1 MISLRKGSLLR
12 TFELDGG
19 YIHSGSR
26 GRVWLVRT
34 RSWPQPVTA
43 LLHPDEDSPMSAHE
57 ALMRIYYPNFMADIE
72 NMSFLLFELFLGRV

>member
-43 LLHPDEDSPMSAHE
+43 LLHPDDDSPMNAHE
-57 ALMRIYYPNFMADIE
+57 AVMRMYYPDFMCHF
-72 NMSFLLFELFLGRV
+72 NCLSCF